1 MALELAIIS
10 VVAGAVLGLRYN
22 ALVLVPAVM
31 FATLFALIVGIVRA
45 DGFWSVASLML
56 LLAVAVQLG
65 YLAGIA
71 IYAVIESICGT
82 RGRGSNHEL
91 SAVSESAWRPAWHPA
106 PSWRLNPNPTPR
118 RLHQPQP
125 PQV

>member
-10 VVAGAVLGLRYN
+10 VVAGAALGLRYN

-31 FATLFALIVGIVRA
+31 FAMLFALIVGIARA
-45 DGFWSVASLML
+45 DSFWSVAFLML

-65 YLAGIA
+65 YLAGVA
-71 IYAVIESICGT
+71 VYAVIESIWAALG
-82 RGRGSNHEL
+82 RGRNHEL
-91 SAVSESAWRPAWHPA
+91 SAVSESAWSPAWHAA
-106 PSWRLNPNPTPR
+106 PSWQLNPNPIP

>member
-65 YLAGIA
+65 YLTGIA
-71 IYAVIESICGT
+71 IYAVIESVSGA
-82 RGRGSNHEL
+82 RGRDRNHEL
-91 SAVSESAWRPAWHPA
+91 SAVSESTWRPAWHTA

-118 RLHQPQP
+118 LHQPQP